1 MEILVSDIPGE
12 EADLS
17 ANKLETLLEEL
28 NVLTGLGT
36 VKSEISQLIDFL
48 EGEKIR
54 AQFGAKK
61 LNINLHFVFT
71 GNPGTGKT
79 TVARILAN
87 IFKGLGVL
95 SQGQLIEVTDK
106 DLVAGYVGQTS
117 ANTNKII
124 DSAIGGVLFIDE
136 AYTLAKKGQNSFGQ
150 EAIDTLLKRM
160 EDDRGKFI
168 VIAAGYSKEM
178 EGFLESNPGLDSR
191 FTKKINFEDYSPT
204 ELRDIMISMIKR
216 EGIDIEPNADIK
228 LANYLKGIHATKDD
242 RFANGRTVRNEFE
255 KIMQVQSKRLVK
267 QRKNAETFN
276 PMLLVPEDIP
286 GDSADL
292 STESVETLLDE
303 LNKLTGLAS
312 VKTEIARQINFLE
325 AEKLRSAAGG
335 KKLNINLHFVFTG
348 NPGTGKTTVARILA
362 KIFKGLGVL
371 PKGQLIEVTD
381 KDLVAGFVGQTSA
394 NTNKIIDSAM
404 GGVLFIDE
412 AYTLAKKQ
420 NSFGQEAIDTLLKR
434 MEDDRGKFI
443 VIAAGYSKEM
453 EDFLNSNPGLDSRF
467 TRKINFEDYTSEELR
482 SIMLSMILKE
492 GLKVNDEVDLKL
504 TEKLNE
510 IVVNKN
516 NRFANGRTVRNE
528 FEKILQTQSTR
539 LVKQNKK
546 GNSFDAMQILAEDI
560 I

>member
-1 MEILVSDIPGE
+1 
-12 EADLS
+12 
-17 ANKLETLLEEL
+17 
-28 NVLTGLGT
+28 
-36 VKSEISQLIDFL
+36 
-48 EGEKIR
+48 
-54 AQFGAKK
+54 
-61 LNINLHFVFT
+61 
-71 GNPGTGKT
+71 
-79 TVARILAN
+79 
-87 IFKGLGVL
+87 
-95 SQGQLIEVTDK
+95 
-106 DLVAGYVGQTS
+106 
-117 ANTNKII
+117 
-124 DSAIGGVLFIDE
+124 
-136 AYTLAKKGQNSFGQ
+136 
-150 EAIDTLLKRM
+150 
-160 EDDRGKFI
+160 
-168 VIAAGYSKEM
+168 
-178 EGFLESNPGLDSR
+178 
-191 FTKKINFEDYSPT
+191 
-204 ELRDIMISMIKR
+204 MISMIKR

-539 LVKQNKK
+539 LVEQNKK